1 MAHQPHHHLCLALLI
16 FLAAAAAGAGA
27 ATPRQLFLVSQSP
40 VTLTN
45 HHGQLL
51 TGNYSVNLLWYGRFT
66 PAQRAVVA
74 DFLLSLSSPSAP
86 PPANSSAA
94 APSVALWWATTA
106 RYHPGAARLTLG
118 RQVLDASLSL
128 GRRLS
133 ESSLAA
139 LAARRLSPHRGSV
152 AVVVTAPDV
161 LVDGFCLSHCGLHA
175 SATSAA
181 AAAAPSGAHGAGG
194 AAPPTATRGR
204 GRFAYAWVGNAAEQ
218 CPGECAW
225 PFHQPEYGPQAPP
238 LVPPNA
244 DVGMDGVVINLATLL
259 AGAVTNPY
267 GGGFYQGPAEAPLE
281 AVTACTGVFGAG
293 AYPGYPGQLPV
304 DAATGASYN
313 AVGVAGRRFL
323 LPAMWDPKTSQCS
336 TLV

>member
-1 MAHQPHHHLCLALLI
+1 MAHQPHHHCLALIL
-16 FLAAAAAGAGA
+16 LVAAAAGAGA
-27 ATPRQLFLVSQSP
+27 ATPRQLFLVTQSP

-51 TGNYSVNLLWYGRFT
+51 TANYSVNLLWYGRFT

-74 DFLLSLSSPSAP
+74 DFLLSLSSPP
-86 PPANSSAA
+86 PAANSSSAAA
-94 APSVALWWATTA
+94 APSVAAWWATTA

-139 LAARRLSPHRGSV
+139 LASRLSPHRGSV

-175 SATSAA
+175 SATSS
-181 AAAAPSGAHGAGG
+181 PSATG
-194 AAPPTATRGR
+194 AARGGR

-238 LVPPNA
+238 LVSPNA

>member
-1 MAHQPHHHLCLALLI
+1 MAHQFPHRCLALLLI
-16 FLAAAAAGAGA
+16 LLAAAAGAGA
-27 ATPRQLFLVSQSP
+27 ATPRQLFLVSQAP

-51 TGNYSVNLLWYGRFT
+51 TGNHSVNLLWYGRFT

-74 DFLLSLSSPSAP
+74 DFLLSLSAAP
-86 PPANSSAA
+86 AAPASAA
-94 APSVALWWATTA
+94 APSVAAWWATTA

-118 RQVLDASLSL
+118 RQVLDPSLSL

-133 ESSLAA
+133 EASLAA
-139 LAARRLSPHRGSV
+139 LAARLSPHRGSV

-161 LVDGFCLSHCGLHA
+161 LVDGFCLSRCGLHA
-175 SATSAA
+175 SATSSA
-181 AAAAPSGAHGAGG
+181 AAAAPAAGHGAG
-194 AAPPTATRGR
+194 APPAAAARGR
-204 GRFAYAWVGNAAEQ
+204 GRFAYVWVGNSADQ

-225 PFHQPEYGPQAPP
+225 PFHQPSYGPQAPP
-238 LVPPNA
+238 LVAPNA

-267 GGGFYQGPAEAPLE
+267 GGGFFQGPAEAPLE

>member
-1 MAHQPHHHLCLALLI
+1 MAHQYHSFLVLLLAV
-16 FLAAAAAGAGA
+16 AVAGAGA
-27 ATPRQLFLVSQSP
+27 ATPRQLFLVTQAP

-66 PAQRAVVA
+66 PAQRATVA
-74 DFLLSLSSPSAP
+74 DFVASLSSPAP
-86 PPANSSAA
+86 S
-94 APSVALWWATTA
+94 PSVASWWATTA
-106 RYHPGAARLTLG
+106 RYHPGAARLALG
-118 RQVLDASLSL
+118 RQVLDPSLSL

-133 ESSLAA
+133 EADLASLAA
-139 LAARRLSPHRGSV
+139 RLSPHRGSV
-152 AVVVTAPDV
+152 AVVITAPDV
-161 LVDGFCLSHCGLHA
+161 LVDGFCLSRCGLHA
-175 SATSAA
+175 SASAA
-181 AAAAPSGAHGAGG
+181 APPKGSTRAAAKTAH
-194 AAPPTATRGR
+194 GR
-204 GRFAYAWVGNAAEQ
+204 GRFAYVWVGDSAEQ
-218 CPGECAW
+218 CAGECAW
-225 PFHQPEYGPQAPP
+225 PFHQPTYGPQAPP

-267 GGGFYQGPAEAPLE
+267 GGGYFQGPAEAPLE

-293 AYPGYPGQLPV
+293 AYPGYPGQLSV

>member
-1 MAHQPHHHLCLALLI
+1 MAHLLVLVLLAVATS
-16 FLAAAAAGAGA
+16 AAA
-27 ATPRQLFLVSQSP
+27 ATPRQLFLVSQAP

-74 DFLLSLSSPSAP
+74 DFLLSLPAPVASSS
-86 PPANSSAA
+86 
-94 APSVALWWATTA
+94 APSVAAWWATTS

-118 RQVLDASLSL
+118 RQVLDPSLSL

-133 ESSLAA
+133 ETSLAA
-139 LAARRLSPHRGSV
+139 LAARLSPHRGSV
-152 AVVVTAPDV
+152 AVVITAPDV

-175 SATSAA
+175 SATSAPA
-181 AAAAPSGAHGAGG
+181 AAAAASAPAAAHGTRG
-194 AAPPTATRGR
+194 RGR
-204 GRFAYAWVGNAAEQ
+204 GRFAYVWVGDSAEQ

-225 PFHQPEYGPQAPP
+225 PFHQPAYGPQAPP
-238 LVPPNA
+238 LVAPNA

-267 GGGFYQGPAEAPLE
+267 GGGFFQGPAEAPLE

-304 DAATGASYN
+304 DAASGASYN

>member
-1 MAHQPHHHLCLALLI
+1 MAHHHHHCLALLI
-16 FLAAAAAGAGA
+16 LLAAAAGAGA

-74 DFLLSLSSPSAP
+74 DFLLSLSSPL
-86 PPANSSAA
+86 PPANSSSSSSSAA
-94 APSVALWWATTA
+94 SVAAWWATTA

-118 RQVLDASLSL
+118 RQVLDPSLSL

-139 LAARRLSPHRGSV
+139 LAARLSPHRGSV
-152 AVVVTAPDV
+152 AAVITAPDV

-175 SATSAA
+175 SSTS
-181 AAAAPSGAHGAGG
+181 STRGG
-194 AAPPTATRGR
+194 RGR
-204 GRFAYAWVGNAAEQ
+204 GRFAYVWVGNAAEQ

-225 PFHQPEYGPQAPP
+225 PFHQPEYGPQTPP
-238 LVPPNA
+238 LVAPNG

-267 GGGFYQGPAEAPLE
+267 GGGFFQGPAEAPLE
-281 AVTACTGVFGAG
+281 AVSACTGVFGAG

>member
-1 MAHQPHHHLCLALLI
+1 MAHNFVLPILLLAVSL
-16 FLAAAAAGAGA
+16 AGAGA
-27 ATPRQLFLVSQSP
+27 ATPQQLFLVSPAP

-51 TGNYSVNLLWYGRFT
+51 TGNHSVNLLWYGRFT

-74 DFLLSLSSPSAP
+74 DFLLSLSSP
-86 PPANSSAA
+86 AA
-94 APSVALWWATTA
+94 AAASGPAPSVAQWWATTA
-106 RYHPGAARLTLG
+106 RYHPGAARLALG
-118 RQVLDASLSL
+118 RQVLDPSLSL
-128 GRRLS
+128 GRRLT

-139 LAARRLSPHRGSV
+139 LAARLAPHRGSV
-152 AVVVTAPDV
+152 AVVITAPDV
-161 LVDGFCLSHCGLHA
+161 LVDGFCLSRCGLHA
-175 SATSAA
+175 SSSAQQPA
-181 AAAAPSGAHGAGG
+181 RGGPAQAQAH
-194 AAPPTATRGR
+194 PPTRGR

-225 PFHQPEYGPQAPP
+225 PFHQPAYGSQAPP
-238 LVPPNA
+238 LVAPNA

-267 GGGFYQGPAEAPLE
+267 GGGFFQGPSEAPLE

>member
-1 MAHQPHHHLCLALLI
+1 MAHKCGRLLGWVLLLLAV
-16 FLAAAAAGAGA
+16 AVAGAAA
-27 ATPRQLFLVSQSP
+27 ATPRQLFLVTQAP

-66 PAQRAVVA
+66 PAQRATVA
-74 DFLLSLSSPSAP
+74 DFLLSMSSPSS
-86 PPANSSAA
+86 SSAEDAVVSGGPA
-94 APSVALWWATTA
+94 APSVASWWATTA
-106 RYHPGAARLTLG
+106 RYHPGAARLTFG

-133 ESSLAA
+133 ETSLAA
-139 LAARRLSPHRGSV
+139 LAARLSPHRGSI
-152 AVVVTAPDV
+152 AVVITAPDV
-161 LVDGFCLSHCGLHA
+161 LVEGFCLSHCGLHA
-175 SATSAA
+175 SATSASA
-181 AAAAPSGAHGAGG
+181 AAASPAPAR
-194 AAPPTATRGR
+194 AATTRGR
-204 GRFAYAWVGNAAEQ
+204 GRFAYVWVGNAAEQ

-225 PFHQPEYGPQAPP
+225 PFHQPTYGPQAPP
-238 LVPPNA
+238 LVSPNA
-244 DVGMDGVVINLATLL
+244 DVGMDGIIINLATLL

-267 GGGFYQGPAEAPLE
+267 GGGYFQGPTEAPLE
-281 AVTACTGVFGAG
+281 AVTACTGMFGAG

>member
-1 MAHQPHHHLCLALLI
+1 MAHELRHHCLALLLLI
-16 FLAAAAAGAGA
+16 ILLAAAAGAGA
-27 ATPRQLFLVSQSP
+27 ATPRQLFLVAQAP
-40 VTLTN
+40 VALTN

-74 DFLLSLSSPSAP
+74 DFLLSLSAP
-86 PPANSSAA
+86 VQTAASAA
-94 APSVALWWATTA
+94 PAPSVAAWWATTA

-118 RQVLDASLSL
+118 RQVLDPSLSL

-133 ESSLAA
+133 EASLAA
-139 LAARRLSPHRGSV
+139 LAARLSPHRGSV

-175 SATSAA
+175 SATSS
-181 AAAAPSGAHGAGG
+181 AAAAPAPAAAH
-194 AAPPTATRGR
+194 AAATPARGR
-204 GRFAYAWVGNAAEQ
+204 GRFAYAWVGNSADQ

-225 PFHQPEYGPQAPP
+225 PFHQPAYGPQAPP
-238 LVPPNA
+238 LVSPNA

-267 GGGFYQGPAEAPLE
+267 GGGFFQGPAEAPLE

-323 LPAMWDPKTSQCS
+323 LPAMWDPATSQCS

>member
-1 MAHQPHHHLCLALLI
+1 MAHLYARVLGWVLLLAV
-16 FLAAAAAGAGA
+16 AVAGGEA
-27 ATPRQLFLVSQSP
+27 ATPRQLFLVTQAP

-51 TGNYSVNLLWYGRFT
+51 TGNYSINLLWYGRFT
-66 PAQRAVVA
+66 PAQRATVA
-74 DFLLSLSSPSAP
+74 DFLLSLSSPP
-86 PPANSSAA
+86 PSSSASSPDGASGGPA
-94 APSVALWWATTA
+94 APSVASWWATTA

-133 ESSLAA
+133 ETSLAA
-139 LAARRLSPHRGSV
+139 LAARLSPHRGSI
-152 AVVVTAPDV
+152 AVVITAPDV

-181 AAAAPSGAHGAGG
+181 ASTVASPAPARAA
-194 AAPPTATRGR
+194 ATRGR
-204 GRFAYAWVGNAAEQ
+204 GRFAYVWVGNAAEQ

-225 PFHQPEYGPQAPP
+225 PFHQPTYGPQAPP
-238 LVPPNA
+238 LVAPNA
-244 DVGMDGVVINLATLL
+244 DVGMDGIIINLATLL

-267 GGGFYQGPAEAPLE
+267 GGGYFQGPTEAPLE
-281 AVTACTGVFGAG
+281 AVTACTGMFGAG

>member
-1 MAHQPHHHLCLALLI
+1 MAHHNAILMLLAL
-16 FLAAAAAGAGA
+16 AVAGAGA
-27 ATPRQLFLVSQSP
+27 VKPRQLFLVSPAP

-51 TGNYSVNLLWYGRFT
+51 TGNHSVNLLWYGRFT

-74 DFLLSLSSPSAP
+74 DFLLSLSAPVASA
-86 PPANSSAA
+86 S
-94 APSVALWWATTA
+94 APSVASWWATTS

-118 RQVLDASLSL
+118 RQVVDPSLSL

-133 ESSLAA
+133 ETSLASLAA
-139 LAARRLSPHRGSV
+139 RLSPHRGSV
-152 AVVVTAPDV
+152 AVVITAPDV

-175 SATSAA
+175 SATSAP
-181 AAAAPSGAHGAGG
+181 APAAGG
-194 AAPPTATRGR
+194 ATRGR
-204 GRFAYAWVGNAAEQ
+204 GRFAYVWVGNSAEQ

-225 PFHQPEYGPQAPP
+225 PFHQPSYGPQAPP
-238 LVPPNA
+238 LVAPNA

-267 GGGFYQGPAEAPLE
+267 GGGFFQGPAEAPLE

>member
-1 MAHQPHHHLCLALLI
+1 MAHQFHHLVLLILLAL
-16 FLAAAAAGAGA
+16 AGAGA
-27 ATPRQLFLVSQSP
+27 VTPRQLFLVSQAP
-40 VTLTN
+40 VALTN

-51 TGNYSVNLLWYGRFT
+51 TGNYSVNLLWYGSFT
-66 PAQRAVVA
+66 LAQRAVVA
-74 DFLLSLSSPSAP
+74 DFLLSLSAPVASA
-86 PPANSSAA
+86 S
-94 APSVALWWATTA
+94 APSVAAWWATTA

-118 RQVLDASLSL
+118 RQVLDPSLSL

-133 ESSLAA
+133 ETSLASLAA
-139 LAARRLSPHRGSV
+139 RLSPHRGSV
-152 AVVVTAPDV
+152 AVVITAPDV

-181 AAAAPSGAHGAGG
+181 AAAPAASHGVG
-194 AAPPTATRGR
+194 AAPATRRR
-204 GRFAYAWVGNAAEQ
+204 GRFAYVWVGNSAEQ

-225 PFHQPEYGPQAPP
+225 PFHQPTYGPQAPP
-238 LVPPNA
+238 LVAPNA
-244 DVGMDGVVINLATLL
+244 DVGIDGVVINLATLL

-267 GGGFYQGPAEAPLE
+267 GGGFFQGPVDAPLE

>member
-1 MAHQPHHHLCLALLI
+1 MAHQLRHLVLLCL
-16 FLAAAAAGAGA
+16 LAAALAGAGA
-27 ATPRQLFLVSQSP
+27 VSPRQLFLVSPAP
-40 VTLTN
+40 VALTN

-74 DFLLSLSSPSAP
+74 DFLLSLSAPAAAGAGAGASA
-86 PPANSSAA
+86 S
-94 APSVALWWATTA
+94 APSVASWWATTA
-106 RYHPGAARLTLG
+106 RYHPGAARLALG

-133 ESSLAA
+133 EASLAA
-139 LAARRLSPHRGSV
+139 LAARLSPHRGSV

-161 LVDGFCLSHCGLHA
+161 LVDGFCLSRCGLHA

-181 AAAAPSGAHGAGG
+181 ATAA
-194 AAPPTATRGR
+194 RGR
-204 GRFAYAWVGNAAEQ
+204 GRFAYAWVGNSAEQ

-225 PFHQPEYGPQAPP
+225 PFHQPTYGPQAPP
-238 LVPPNA
+238 LVSPNA
-244 DVGMDGVVINLATLL
+244 DAGMDGVVINLATLL

-267 GGGFYQGPAEAPLE
+267 GGGYFQGSGDAPLE

-323 LPAMWDPKTSQCS
+323 LPAMWDPKTAQCS

>member
-1 MAHQPHHHLCLALLI
+1 MRGGL
-16 FLAAAAAGAGA
+16 
-27 ATPRQLFLVSQSP
+27 
-40 VTLTN
+40 
-45 HHGQLL
+45 
-51 TGNYSVNLLWYGRFT
+51 
-66 PAQRAVVA
+66 
-74 DFLLSLSSPSAP
+74 
-86 PPANSSAA
+86 
-94 APSVALWWATTA
+94 
-106 RYHPGAARLTLG
+106 
-118 RQVLDASLSL
+118 VLDQEA
-128 GRRLS
+128 
-133 ESSLAA
+133 SLAA
-139 LAARRLSPHRGSV
+139 LAARLSPHRGSV

-161 LVDGFCLSHCGLHA
+161 LVDGFCLSRCGLHA

-181 AAAAPSGAHGAGG
+181 GSAPTARGAG
-194 AAPPTATRGR
+194 AAPATRGR
-204 GRFAYAWVGNAAEQ
+204 GRFAYVWVGNSAEQ

-225 PFHQPEYGPQAPP
+225 PFHQPTYGPQAPP
-238 LVPPNA
+238 LVAPNA

-267 GGGFYQGPAEAPLE
+267 GGGYFQGPSEAPLE
-281 AVTACTGVFGAG
+281 AVTACTGAFGKG

>member
-1 MAHQPHHHLCLALLI
+1 MAHQSLFHHLCLILL
-16 FLAAAAAGAGA
+16 AVAAGAGA
-27 ATPRQLFLVSQSP
+27 ATPRQLFLVSQPP

-74 DFLLSLSSPSAP
+74 DFLLSLSAPSSPS
-86 PPANSSAA
+86 SSSSSA
-94 APSVALWWATTA
+94 APSVAAWWATTA

-118 RQVLDASLSL
+118 RQVLDPSLSL

-133 ESSLAA
+133 ETSLAA

-161 LVDGFCLSHCGLHA
+161 IVDGFCLSHCGLHA
-175 SATSAA
+175 SATSSA
-181 AAAAPSGAHGAGG
+181 SG
-194 AAPPTATRGR
+194 TRGR
-204 GRFAYAWVGNAAEQ
+204 GRFAYVWVGNAAEQ

-225 PFHQPEYGPQAPP
+225 PFHQPAYGPQAPP
-238 LVPPNA
+238 LVSPNA

-267 GGGFYQGPAEAPLE
+267 GGGFFQGPAEAPLE

-304 DAATGASYN
+304 DAASGASYN

>member
-1 MAHQPHHHLCLALLI
+1 MAHLYGRVALVLV
-16 FLAAAAAGAGA
+16 LLLAAGAAGGEA
-27 ATPRQLFLVSQSP
+27 ATPRQLFLVTQAP

-66 PAQRAVVA
+66 PAQRATVA
-74 DFLLSLSSPSAP
+74 DFLLSLSSPPAP
-86 PPANSSAA
+86 SSSPAA
-94 APSVALWWATTA
+94 AGGGPAPPSVASWWATTA
-106 RYHPGAARLTLG
+106 RYHPGAARLSLG
-118 RQVLDASLSL
+118 RQVLDGSLSL

-133 ESSLAA
+133 ETSLAA
-139 LAARRLSPHRGSV
+139 LAARLSPHRGSI
-152 AVVVTAPDV
+152 AVVITAPDV

-181 AAAAPSGAHGAGG
+181 AAATAPAPAR
-194 AAPPTATRGR
+194 AAARGR
-204 GRFAYAWVGNAAEQ
+204 GRFAYVWVGNAAEQ

-225 PFHQPEYGPQAPP
+225 PFHQPPYGPQAPP
-238 LVPPNA
+238 LVSPNA
-244 DVGMDGVVINLATLL
+244 DVGMDGIIINLATLL

-267 GGGFYQGPAEAPLE
+267 GGGYFQGPTEAPLE
-281 AVTACTGVFGAG
+281 AVTACTGMFGAG
-293 AYPGYPGQLPV
+293 AYPGYPGQVPV

>member
-1 MAHQPHHHLCLALLI
+1 MPHSLVPFLLL
-16 FLAAAAAGAGA
+16 LAAAAAAATGAGA
-27 ATPRQLFLVSQSP
+27 ATPRQLFLVSQPP

-74 DFLLSLSSPSAP
+74 DFILSLSPSGSGTA
-86 PPANSSAA
+86 SGSASGSA
-94 APSVALWWATTA
+94 APSVAAWWATTA
-106 RYHPGAARLTLG
+106 RYHPGAARLSLG
-118 RQVLDASLSL
+118 RQVLDTSLSL

-133 ESSLAA
+133 ESSLAS
-139 LAARRLSPHRGSV
+139 LASRLGPHRSTV

-161 LVDGFCLSHCGLHA
+161 LVDGFCLSRCGLHA
-175 SATSAA
+175 SAST
-181 AAAAPSGAHGAGG
+181 PSPASSGHG
-194 AAPPTATRGR
+194 GR
-204 GRFAYAWVGNAAEQ
+204 GRFAYAWVGNPAEQ

-225 PFHQPEYGPQAPP
+225 PFHQPPYGPQQPAP
-238 LVPPNA
+238 LVSPNA
-244 DVGMDGVVINLATLL
+244 DVGMDGAVITLATLL

-267 GGGFYQGPAEAPLE
+267 GGGFFQGPAEAPLE
-281 AVTACTGVFGAG
+281 AVSACAGVFGAG
-293 AYPGYPGQLPV
+293 AYPGYPGQMRV

-323 LPAMWDPKTSQCS
+323 LPAMWDPATAQCS
-336 TLV
+336 TPLV

>member
-1 MAHQPHHHLCLALLI
+1 MAHFLYSPLLAWILL
-16 FLAAAAAGAGA
+16 LAVAIAGGEAEA
-27 ATPRQLFLVSQSP
+27 ATPRQLFLVTPPP

-66 PAQRAVVA
+66 PAQRATVA
-74 DFLLSLSSPSAP
+74 DFLLSLSSSSPSP
-86 PPANSSAA
+86 SSPS
-94 APSVALWWATTA
+94 APSVAAWWATTA
-106 RYHPGAARLTLG
+106 RYHPGAARLALG
-118 RQVLDASLSL
+118 RQVFDADLSM

-133 ESSLAA
+133 ETSLAV
-139 LAARRLSPHRGSV
+139 LAARLSPHRNSI
-152 AVVVTAPDV
+152 AVVITAPDI

-175 SATSAA
+175 SATSTSSPSRTAA
-181 AAAAPSGAHGAGG
+181 HA
-194 AAPPTATRGR
+194 GR
-204 GRFAYAWVGNAAEQ
+204 GRFAYVWVGNAAEQ

-225 PFHQPEYGPQAPP
+225 PFHQPSYGPQSPP
-238 LVPPNA
+238 LVAPNA
-244 DVGMDGVVINLATLL
+244 DVGMDGVIVNLATLL

-267 GGGFYQGPAEAPLE
+267 GGGYFQGPTEAPLE
-281 AVTACTGVFGAG
+281 AVTACTGMFGAG

-313 AVGVAGRRFL
+313 AVGVDGRRFL

>member
-1 MAHQPHHHLCLALLI
+1 
-16 FLAAAAAGAGA
+16 
-27 ATPRQLFLVSQSP
+27 VSPAP

-51 TGNYSVNLLWYGRFT
+51 TGNHSVNLLWYGRFT

-74 DFLLSLSSPSAP
+74 DFLLSLSAP
-86 PPANSSAA
+86 AAAA
-94 APSVALWWATTA
+94 APSVAQWWATTA
-106 RYHPGAARLTLG
+106 RYHPGAARLALG
-118 RQVLDASLSL
+118 RQVLDPSLSL
-128 GRRLS
+128 GRHLT
-133 ESSLAA
+133 EASLAA
-139 LAARRLSPHRGSV
+139 LAARLSPHRGSV
-152 AVVVTAPDV
+152 AVVITAPDV
-161 LVDGFCLSHCGLHA
+161 LVDGFCLSRCGLHA
-175 SATSAA
+175 SATSAPA
-181 AAAAPSGAHGAGG
+181 
-194 AAPPTATRGR
+194 PTARGGR
-204 GRFAYAWVGNAAEQ
+204 GRFAYVWVGNAAEQ

-238 LVPPNA
+238 LVAPNA

-267 GGGFYQGPAEAPLE
+267 GGGFFQGPTEAPLE
-281 AVTACTGVFGAG
+281 AVTACTGLFGAG
-293 AYPGYPGQLPV
+293 AYPGYPGQIPV

-336 TLV
+336 TLA

>member
-1 MAHQPHHHLCLALLI
+1 MAHNFVLSFVLLAVAI
-16 FLAAAAAGAGA
+16 AGTGA
-27 ATPRQLFLVSQSP
+27 ATPRQLFLVSPAP

-51 TGNYSVNLLWYGRFT
+51 TGNHSVNLLWYGRFT

-74 DFLLSLSSPSAP
+74 DFLLSLSAP
-86 PPANSSAA
+86 AAGSGSAA
-94 APSVALWWATTA
+94 APSVAQWWATTA
-106 RYHPGAARLTLG
+106 RYHPGAARLALG
-118 RQVLDASLSL
+118 RQVLDPSLSL
-128 GRRLS
+128 GRRLT

-139 LAARRLSPHRGSV
+139 LAARLSPHRGSV
-152 AVVVTAPDV
+152 AVVITAPDV
-161 LVDGFCLSHCGLHA
+161 LVDGFCLSRCGLH
-175 SATSAA
+175 SS
-181 AAAAPSGAHGAGG
+181 APSA
-194 AAPPTATRGR
+194 PTARGGNAHAARGR
-204 GRFAYAWVGNAAEQ
+204 GRFAYVWVGDSAEQ

-238 LVPPNA
+238 LVAPNA
-244 DVGMDGVVINLATLL
+244 DVGMDGVVVNLATLL

-267 GGGFYQGPAEAPLE
+267 GGGFFQGPAEAPLE

-293 AYPGYPGQLPV
+293 AYPGYPGQLQV

-313 AVGVAGRRFL
+313 AVGAAGRRFL

-336 TLV
+336 TLA

>member
-1 MAHQPHHHLCLALLI
+1 MAPQCFGLFGLVLLLAV
-16 FLAAAAAGAGA
+16 AVAGAGA
-27 ATPRQLFLVSQSP
+27 ATLRARQLFLVSQAP

-66 PAQRAVVA
+66 TAQRATVA
-74 DFLLSLSSPSAP
+74 DFVLSLSQSR
-86 PPANSSAA
+86 SSTAA
-94 APSVALWWATTA
+94 APGVPAAVPSVASWWATTA
-106 RYHPGAARLTLG
+106 RYNPGAARLALG
-118 RQVLDASLSL
+118 RQVVDSSLSL

-133 ESSLAA
+133 ESALAVLAA
-139 LAARRLSPHRGSV
+139 RLSPHRGSI
-152 AVVVTAPDV
+152 AVVITAPDV

-181 AAAAPSGAHGAGG
+181 AAAPAPARGAVPA
-194 AAPPTATRGR
+194 ATRGR
-204 GRFAYAWVGNAAEQ
+204 GRFAYVWVGNAAEQ

-225 PFHQPEYGPQAPP
+225 PFHQPTYGPQAPP
-238 LVPPNA
+238 LVAPNA
-244 DVGMDGVVINLATLL
+244 DVGIDGVVINLATLL

-267 GGGFYQGPAEAPLE
+267 GGGYFQGPTEVPLE
-281 AVTACTGVFGAG
+281 AVTACTGMFGAG
-293 AYPGYPGQLPV
+293 SYPGYPGQLPV
-304 DAATGASYN
+304 DVATGASYN

>member
-1 MAHQPHHHLCLALLI
+1 MAHRSVLLS
-16 FLAAAAAGAGA
+16 FLLAAVLAAAGAV
-27 ATPRQLFLVSQSP
+27 TPQQLFLVSP
-40 VTLTN
+40 APLTLTN

-51 TGNYSVNLLWYGRFT
+51 TGNHSVNLLWYGRFT

-74 DFLLSLSSPSAP
+74 DFLLSLSSPA
-86 PPANSSAA
+86 SSSGP
-94 APSVALWWATTA
+94 APSVAQWWATTS
-106 RYHPGAARLTLG
+106 RYHPGAARLALG
-118 RQVLDASLSL
+118 RQVLDPSLSL
-128 GRRLS
+128 GRRLT
-133 ESSLAA
+133 ESSLAS
-139 LAARRLSPHRGSV
+139 LAARLAPHRGSV

-161 LVDGFCLSHCGLHA
+161 LVDGFCVSRCGLHA
-175 SATSAA
+175 SSSAQQ
-181 AAAAPSGAHGAGG
+181 
-194 AAPPTATRGR
+194 PTRGRPAQSQARPARGGR

-225 PFHQPEYGPQAPP
+225 PFHQPPYGPQAPP
-238 LVPPNA
+238 LVAPNA

-267 GGGFYQGPAEAPLE
+267 GGGFFQGPAEAPLE

-293 AYPGYPGQLPV
+293 AYPGYPGQLLV

>member
-1 MAHQPHHHLCLALLI
+1 MAHHLVFIILL
-16 FLAAAAAGAGA
+16 AAGALSGA
-27 ATPRQLFLVSQSP
+27 GAVTPRQLFLVSPAP

-51 TGNYSVNLLWYGRFT
+51 TGNHSVNLLWYGRFT

-74 DFLLSLSSPSAP
+74 DFLLSLSSPG
-86 PPANSSAA
+86 SAA
-94 APSVALWWATTA
+94 TASSAPSVAQWWATTS

-118 RQVLDASLSL
+118 RQVLDPSLSL

-139 LAARRLSPHRGSV
+139 LASRFSPHRGSV

-161 LVDGFCLSHCGLHA
+161 LVDGFCLSRCGLHA
-175 SATSAA
+175 SAPSSA
-181 AAAAPSGAHGAGG
+181 PHSTAH
-194 AAPPTATRGR
+194 GR

-225 PFHQPEYGPQAPP
+225 PFHQPAYGPQAPP
-238 LVPPNA
+238 LVAPNA

-267 GGGFYQGPAEAPLE
+267 GGGFFQGPADAPLE